1 MNSSA
6 KAAPNTPAILKML
19 EIYAGAFAEHEAARR
34 QEMLT
39 RCLAPDAAIWGHSHV
54 FAGYAAISEKI
65 AGFQQNFPDCRLTL
79 ASGLFAFDNI
89 VRFATAIVGPDG
101 AVRARGETVMEFGED
116 GRIRRVVPLWDMKL
130 PPLRDGWPER
140 LAGPPANSP
149 DR

>member
-1 MNSSA
+1 
-6 KAAPNTPAILKML
+6 ML
-19 EIYAGAFAEHEAARR
+19 EIYAEAFAEHEAARR

-101 AVRARGETVMEFGED
+101 AVRARGETVCRST
-116 GRIRRVVPLWDMKL
+116 GRPGTCLLSANALRVTIAD
-130 PPLRDGWPER
+130 R
-140 LAGPPANSP
+140 LDATHTRGHCP
-149 DR
+149 